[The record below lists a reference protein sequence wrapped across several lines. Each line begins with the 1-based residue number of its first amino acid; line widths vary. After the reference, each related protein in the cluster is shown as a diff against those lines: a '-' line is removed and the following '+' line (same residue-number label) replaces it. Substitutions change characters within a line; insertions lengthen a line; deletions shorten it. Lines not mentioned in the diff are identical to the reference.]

1 MNKNPFVAQSAYT
14 PPPPLPPGPPPP
26 QPAQPDYSAYWAAV
40 QQQQQQPQA
49 GSYAPQQWPAQPR
62 PPPEQ
67 NPLYANYGY
76 GPQNQWQRQQQQ
88 QQQQQQF
95 HAPPPVVQPPPP
107 PQAAPGYNPYQPAV
121 NYAQPYIP
129 QAPQAM
135 TQVQAPYNSMAR
147 PLQVP
152 SQPMFN
158 PHIPPQ
164 PVPSMQQQQQQRH
177 VNHASPQHQPP
188 AKRQRFDGPS
198 HNQQPQQRQNGPQQ
212 QFQPPLPP
220 NQPSGAFSGGR
231 GGGPGSNQMPL
242 GGRGGRGGNLGNMTR
257 GRGGSMN
264 AGRGGGM
271 GNRNTRGGASFNAG
285 PNNSGRG
292 GNGAGLRGHNSRGHL
307 GPSKDFHN
315 RRGGGSFN
323 AGAGGSFSHQ
333 NPSFRGRGYSH
344 SNSNRPQRHDGNN
357 ANVSTKESSTLGTVS
372 GKKDENRRTLTDF
385 KMMGLEI
392 PELSWIWGIKHDD
405 DSHAEEIDQ
414 SSQVTVKMEEDE
426 TIIMASAD
434 SIESDAKIEP
444 RRSNTAREAE
454 HKETDTDSKV
464 IVSGSAPHSRI
475 RIYFHTPVSA
485 DDSHPVVPNSLSL
498 GTAPSDS
505 RKGKRKKLDDDDDG
519 DGEDGRRPP
528 PPMND
533 DRSSVAASVT
543 HSVAESGSEADW
555 LMAAITDGEQ
565 TQPDPDAEGDE
576 DDDERLHVS
585 EIVEY
590 HDNMSELGEAAMTHT
605 TNYLSK
611 ASQGKDDGA
620 ASENHTFPASVDVTT
635 SVSGENEANDGKV
648 EGTDNADSISAIG
661 SPSHALVDVH
671 SLSYI
676 DDTHSMASNTASVFE
691 TISHISVPYASCSH
705 SGEHVDR
712 TERANPQVQL
722 IAAPTE
728 NLTKIAAS
736 LDSTEN
742 TTTTAASS
750 DLQSKSQL
758 ESSERGDS
766 EHLPEPPASP
776 VSNTL
781 LSTSS
786 SSTYGDSNSH
796 KSDKDKLATQAPS
809 ANRLSISYSNGN
821 RRMVI
826 NAEVVDK
833 MEIYRSEGRI
843 EAKMKI
849 HRNPDNTIQGI
860 LVEGLSDVT
869 KSYVPLPFHE
879 KSEPDGSD
887 PTLPPFINDSASTT
901 LTLIAHLDTKRP
913 LSEPRWVRTGD
924 IQEWLRS
931 MFGRMF
937 WVAGD
942 AADGWEKKITV
953 MDPDPPPTIWTV
965 LEGWA
970 QNSPVGV
977 PNERHRFLKTHLTET
992 ENLLEILLRLV
1003 RGERATAFSSSSTI
1017 SAPSVSGPLLS
1028 ALSQAT
1034 AHGSQQ
1040 THVSLA
1046 VLAMYQMST
1055 EYATRALGENWKKEV
1070 DERIGEIIRCLP
1082 SHLIYKSL
1090 DGIFKE
1096 WRVEKKGR

>member
-1 MNKNPFVAQSAYT
+1 MLPSAKVNEKANFTVRFMNKNPFVAQSAYT

-26 QPAQPDYSAYWAAV
+26 QPTQPDYSAYWAAV
-40 QQQQQQPQA
+40 QQQQQQQPQA

-88 QQQQQQF
+88 QQQQQQQF

-135 TQVQAPYNSMAR
+135 TQIQAPYNSMAR

-164 PVPSMQQQQQQRH
+164 PVPSMQQQQQRH

-198 HNQQPQQRQNGPQQ
+198 HNQQPQQRQNDEVEDR
-212 QFQPPLPP
+212 L
-220 NQPSGAFSGGR
+220 
-231 GGGPGSNQMPL
+231 
-242 GGRGGRGGNLGNMTR
+242 
-257 GRGGSMN
+257 
-264 AGRGGGM
+264 
-271 GNRNTRGGASFNAG
+271 
-285 PNNSGRG
+285 
-292 GNGAGLRGHNSRGHL
+292 
-307 GPSKDFHN
+307 
-315 RRGGGSFN
+315 
-323 AGAGGSFSHQ
+323 
-333 NPSFRGRGYSH
+333 
-344 SNSNRPQRHDGNN
+344 
-357 ANVSTKESSTLGTVS
+357 TL
-372 GKKDENRRTLTDF
+372 E
-385 KMMGLEI
+385 
-392 PELSWIWGIKHDD
+392 P
-405 DSHAEEIDQ
+405 
-414 SSQVTVKMEEDE
+414 SSQATVKMEEDE

-485 DDSHPVVPNSLSL
+485 DDSHPIVPNSLSL

-590 HDNMSELGEAAMTHT
+590 HDNMSELGEVDDHG
-605 TNYLSK
+605 

-620 ASENHTFPASVDVTT
+620 ASENHTFSASVDVTAN
-635 SVSGENEANDGKV
+635 VSEENEANDGKV

-676 DDTHSMASNTASVFE
+676 DDTHSMASNTA
-691 TISHISVPYASCSH
+691 
-705 SGEHVDR
+705 GEHVDR
-712 TERANPQVQL
+712 TERANPQVQP

-728 NLTKIAAS
+728 NPTKTAAS
-736 LDSTEN
+736 SDSTEN

-781 LSTSS
+781 LSASS

-796 KSDKDKLATQAPS
+796 NSDKDQLATQAPS

-826 NAEVVDK
+826 NAEVVEK

-879 KSEPDGSD
+879 KSEQDGSD

-901 LTLIAHLDTKRP
+901 LTLVAHLDTKRP

-937 WVAGD
+937 WVSGD

-953 MDPDPPPTIWTV
+953 VDPDPPPTIWTV

-977 PNERHRFLKTHLTET
+977 PTERHRFLKTHLTET

-1003 RGERATAFSSSSTI
+1003 RGERATAFSSASTI

-1055 EYATRALGENWKKEV
+1055 EYATRASGENGKKEV

>member
-1 MNKNPFVAQSAYT
+1 MNKNPFVPQSAYT
-14 PPPPLPPGPPPP
+14 SPPPLPPGPPPT

-40 QQQQQQPQA
+40 QQQQQHQQQPAA
-49 GSYAPQQWPAQPR
+49 GSYPPQQWPAQPR

-67 NPLYANYGY
+67 NALYANYGY

-88 QQQQQQF
+88 QQQQQQQF
-95 HAPPPVVQPPPP
+95 LAPPPVVQPPPP
-107 PQAAPGYNPYQPAV
+107 PPPQAVTGYNPYQPTV
-121 NYAQPYIP
+121 NYAQPYVP

-135 TQVQAPYNSMAR
+135 QAPYNHMGR

-164 PVPSMQQQQQQRH
+164 PVAPMQQQHQQRH
-177 VNHASPQHQPP
+177 INHASPQHQPP

-220 NQPSGAFSGGR
+220 NQPSGAFAGGR
-231 GGGPGSNQMPL
+231 GGGPGLNQMPL
-242 GGRGGRGGNLGNMTR
+242 GGRGGRGGGLGNMAR

-264 AGRGGGM
+264 SGRGGGM
-271 GNRNTRGGASFNAG
+271 GNRNPRGGANFNAG
-285 PNNSGRG
+285 QNNSGRG
-292 GNGAGLRGHNSRGHL
+292 GGGPGLRGHSSRGHL
-307 GPSKDFHN
+307 GPNKDFHN
-315 RRGGGSFN
+315 RRGGSFN
-323 AGAGGSFSHQ
+323 AGGGGSFSHQ
-333 NPSFRGRGYSH
+333 NASFRGRGYSH

-357 ANVSTKESSTLGTVS
+357 ANISTKEANVPGTVS

-385 KMMGLEI
+385 KMLGLEI
-392 PELSWIWGIKHDD
+392 PELSWSWGVLGKIGD
-405 DSHAEEIDQ
+405 DSHTEDVGQ
-414 SSQVTVKMEEDE
+414 LSQVTVKMEEDE
-426 TIIMASAD
+426 TSVMASTD
-434 SIESDAKIEP
+434 TIESDTKTELDSSSIAL
-444 RRSNTAREAE
+444 EAE
-454 HKETDTDSKV
+454 RKDTDTDSKV
-464 IVSGSAPHSRI
+464 IVNSSAPHSRI

-485 DDSHPVVPNSLSL
+485 DDSHPIVPNSLSL
-498 GTAPSDS
+498 GIVPSDS
-505 RKGKRKKLDDDDDG
+505 RKGKRKKLDDDEDG

-528 PPMND
+528 PHMND

-565 TQPDPDAEGDE
+565 TQPDPDAEGDD

-590 HDNMSELGEAAMTHT
+590 HDNLSEMGEDDDQ
-605 TNYLSK
+605 
-611 ASQGKDDGA
+611 ASEYCLLYVLLTVIRKDDGA
-620 ASENHTFPASVDVTT
+620 AAENNVNLSASADVPFG
-635 SVSGENEANDGKV
+635 VSPENENEAKDEKA
-648 EGTDNADSISAIG
+648 EGTDSTDGLSALDPPFVSADFN
-661 SPSHALVDVH
+661 
-671 SLSYI
+671 SLTPAH
-676 DDTHSMASNTASVFE
+676 DADNDPMTSNTASVFE
-691 TISHISVPYASCSH
+691 AILHGSVIHTSH
-705 SGEHVDR
+705 SYSDEHVDH
-712 TERANPQVQL
+712 TEHADSQVS
-722 IAAPTE
+722 PTVE
-728 NLTKIAAS
+728 PTKE
-736 LDSTEN
+736 DSTKPSV
-742 TTTTAASS
+742 SS
-750 DLQSKSQL
+750 DSESKTHP
-758 ESSERGDS
+758 ETSEQGGQ

-781 LSTSS
+781 LSASS

-796 KSDKDKLATQAPS
+796 SSDKEKMSAKTPS
-809 ANRLSISYSNGN
+809 ANRLSISYSSGN

-826 NAEVVDK
+826 DAEIVEK

-849 HRNPDNTIQGI
+849 QRNSDDTIQGI
-860 LVEGLSDVT
+860 LMEGMSDVT
-869 KSYVPLPFHE
+869 KSYVPLPFPE
-879 KSEPDGSD
+879 KTESDDLD
-887 PTLPPFINDSASTT
+887 PTLPPFPNDLTSTS
-901 LTLIAHLDTKRP
+901 LTLIAHLETKRP

-924 IQEWLRS
+924 IQDWLRS

-953 MDPDPPPTIWTV
+953 VDPDPPPTIWTV

-970 QNSPVGV
+970 QNSTVGV
-977 PNERHRFLKTHLTET
+977 STERQRFLKTHMSET
-992 ENLLEILLRLV
+992 ENILEILLRLV
-1003 RGERATAFSSSSTI
+1003 RGERATAFPSASMI

-1028 ALSQAT
+1028 ALSSAT

-1046 VLAMYQMST
+1046 VLAMFQMSI
-1055 EYATRALGENWKKEV
+1055 EYATKALGEDGKKEV
-1070 DERIGEIIRCLP
+1070 DERIGEIIRFLP

>member
-1 MNKNPFVAQSAYT
+1 MNKNPFGPQSAYT
-14 PPPPLPPGPPPP
+14 PPPPPLPPGPPPP

-40 QQQQQQPQA
+40 QQQQHQQQPPV
-49 GSYAPQQWPAQPR
+49 GSYPPQQWPAQPR
-62 PPPEQ
+62 PPAEQ
-67 NPLYANYGY
+67 NALYANYGY
-76 GPQNQWQRQQQQ
+76 GPQNQWQRQQQQQLQ

-107 PQAAPGYNPYQPAV
+107 PQAPPGYNPYQPAV
-121 NYAQPYIP
+121 NYAQPYVP

-135 TQVQAPYNSMAR
+135 TQTPYNPMGR

-164 PVPSMQQQQQQRH
+164 PVPPMQQQQRH
-177 VNHASPQHQPP
+177 VNQPSLQHQPP

-198 HNQQPQQRQNGPQQ
+198 LNQQIQQRQNGPQQ

-220 NQPSGAFSGGR
+220 NQPSGAFSAGR

-242 GGRGGRGGNLGNMTR
+242 GGRGGRGGSLGNMAR

-264 AGRGGGM
+264 AGRSAGM
-271 GNRNTRGGASFNAG
+271 GNRNSRGGASFNVG
-285 PNNSGRG
+285 SNNSGRG
-292 GNGAGLRGHNSRGHL
+292 GGGAGLRGHNSRGHL
-307 GPSKDFHN
+307 GPNKDFHN
-315 RRGGGSFN
+315 RRGGGGGGSFN
-323 AGAGGSFSHQ
+323 TGGGGSFSHQ
-333 NPSFRGRGYSH
+333 NASFRGRGYSH

-357 ANVSTKESSTLGTVS
+357 GNISAKDASAPGTVS

-385 KMMGLEI
+385 KMVGLEI
-392 PELSWIWGIKHDD
+392 PELSWSWGVLGKLGDD
-405 DSHAEEIDQ
+405 THAEDIDL
-414 SSQVTVKMEEDE
+414 SSQVTVKMEEVE
-426 TIIMASAD
+426 TLVMASSD
-434 SIESDAKIEP
+434 TIESDAKTEP
-444 RRSNTAREAE
+444 NGSNAALDAE
-454 HKETDTDSKV
+454 HKDTDTDSKT
-464 IVSGSAPHSRI
+464 IVNGSAPHSRI
-475 RIYFHTPVSA
+475 RIYFHTPVSP
-485 DDSHPVVPNSLSL
+485 DDSHPIVPNSFSL
-498 GTAPSDS
+498 GVVPSDS
-505 RKGKRKKLDDDDDG
+505 RKGKRKKLDDDEDG

-528 PPMND
+528 PNMND
-533 DRSSVAASVT
+533 DRSSVAASGT

-590 HDNMSELGEAAMTHT
+590 HDNMSEMGEGDDH
-605 TNYLSK
+605 S
-611 ASQGKDDGA
+611 ASQGKDDSA
-620 ASENHTFPASVDVTT
+620 ASENHSFSASVDVT
-635 SVSGENEANDGKV
+635 SNVSPENETNDGKTEV
-648 EGTDNADSISAIG
+648 MNSTDTQSVLDPHASADANAS
-661 SPSHALVDVH
+661 
-671 SLSYI
+671 SLSSVH
-676 DDTHSMASNTASVFE
+676 DNPSTVSNTASVFE
-691 TISHISVPYASCSH
+691 TIFHGSVPYASRSY
-705 SGEHVDR
+705 SDEHVDH
-712 TERANPQVQL
+712 TEHADPQVL
-722 IAAPTE
+722 PITETIEHTTNTAILSDPELKTAPETPE
-728 NLTKIAAS
+728 
-736 LDSTEN
+736 
-742 TTTTAASS
+742 
-750 DLQSKSQL
+750 QSQ
-758 ESSERGDS
+758 

-786 SSTYGDSNSH
+786 SSTFGDSNSH
-796 KSDKDKLATQAPS
+796 TSDKDKMTTQTPS

-826 NAEVVDK
+826 NAEVVEK
-833 MEIYRSEGRI
+833 MEIHRSEGRI
-843 EAKMKI
+843 EAEIKVQ
-849 HRNPDNTIQGI
+849 RNSDNTIQGI

-879 KSEPDGSD
+879 KSEADSLD
-887 PTLPPFINDSASTT
+887 PTLPPFANDLTSTS

-913 LSEPRWVRTGD
+913 LSQPRWVRTGD
-924 IQEWLRS
+924 IQDWLRS

-953 MDPDPPPTIWTV
+953 VDPDPPPTIWTV

-970 QNSPVGV
+970 QNSPAGV
-977 PNERHRFLKTHLTET
+977 PTTERHRFLKTHLSET
-992 ENLLEILLRLV
+992 ENVLEILLRLV
-1003 RGERATAFSSSSTI
+1003 RGERATPFSSAPTI

-1046 VLAMYQMST
+1046 VLAMFQMSVD
-1055 EYATRALGENWKKEV
+1055 YATKALGENGKKEV